1 VSLKAE
7 MNKKFVV
14 VDDNDV
20 LATADSLSSV
30 KTQLSDWQK
39 VRHEAEVVLSA
50 CVPLCLSVCLSF
62 SV

>member
-30 KTQLSDWQK
+30 KTQLMIGRKFAMRQ
-39 VRHEAEVVLSA
+39 R
-50 CVPLCLSVCLSF
+50 
-62 SV
+62 